1 MFLEWRWIFVSEFGE
16 VFSYDSRALKIE
28 KRWGTR
34 VRSGL
39 APISLASARL
49 RFTSPCT
56 LALNVIKKPIATSL
70 FAIYNLVDGLS

>member
-1 MFLEWRWIFVSEFGE
+1 MFVREFRE
-16 VFSYDSRALKIE
+16 LFAYDSRASLKIE
-28 KRWGTR
+28 NWGTR